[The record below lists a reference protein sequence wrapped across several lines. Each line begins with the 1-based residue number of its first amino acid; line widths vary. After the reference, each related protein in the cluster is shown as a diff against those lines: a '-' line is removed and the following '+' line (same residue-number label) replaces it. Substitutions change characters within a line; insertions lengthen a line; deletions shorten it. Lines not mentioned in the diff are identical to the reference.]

1 MEIKIDTDNELP
13 LNKLVNFLTITV
25 TIRSVF
31 EEDSKYYS
39 QIFQMNVYMSYE
51 NVAIRK
57 INISEEIDT
66 NKAIA

>member
-57 INISEEIDT
+57 IDISEEIDT

>member
-25 TIRSVF
+25 TIRSAF